1 MRKIL
6 AIAGVA
12 LTSMLFTGSAFAQ
25 GAPPPSP
32 NAAPGAPTDAS
43 TDEADKKI
51 GLGLDL
57 QFMLPLGDLSDA
69 TGPLIG
75 PLFRFGYRVIPPLEL
90 TGRIG
95 YLFGL
100 GKDQGAGLGGKISSS
115 VSDIP
120 IWVGARYFFMEPY
133 AGLYG
138 AAEIGANIVK
148 VHYSPDLPSSPLTD
162 ELTKARTRFG
172 FNLGVGYVISKDLPI
187 DIRAQFTDLNLIGTD
202 TGEKALT
209 AIGLSVGYTFQF

>member
-43 TDEADKKI
+43 TNEDDKKI
-51 GLGLDL
+51 GIGVEG
-57 QFMLPLGDLSDA
+57 QFLLPLGDLGDF

-75 PLFRFGYRVIPPLEL
+75 PIVRFGYRVTPPLEL
-90 TGRIG
+90 TARTG

-100 GKDQGAGLGGKISSS
+100 SKDTGGISTSLS
-115 VSDIP
+115 IIP
-120 IWVGARYFFMEPY
+120 IWAGARYFFMDPY

-138 AAEIGANIVK
+138 AAELALNLGSSKVEFLGQSQSTGATRIGFNIGA
-148 VHYSPDLPSSPLTD
+148 
-162 ELTKARTRFG
+162 
-172 FNLGVGYVISKDLPI
+172 GYVISKELPI
-187 DIRAQFTDLNLIGTD
+187 DIRAQFSMINLLLKDDVAGQS
-202 TGEKALT
+202 EKTQFAL
-209 AIGLSVGYTFQF
+209 GLSAGYTFQF

>member
-51 GLGLDL
+51 GIGVEA
-57 QFMLPLGDLSDA
+57 QFLLPLGDLSDF

-75 PLFRFGYRVIPPLEL
+75 PLVRFGYRVTPPLEL
-90 TGRIG
+90 TVRTG

-100 GKDQGAGLGGKISSS
+100 SKDQGGVKTSLSI
-115 VSDIP
+115 IP
-120 IWVGARYFFMEPY
+120 IWAGARYFFMDPY

-138 AAEIGANIVK
+138 AAELALNLGSAKAEFLGQSQSTGA
-148 VHYSPDLPSSPLTD
+148 
-162 ELTKARTRFG
+162 TRIG
-172 FNLGVGYVISKDLPI
+172 FNLGAGYVISKDLPI
-187 DIRAQFTDLNLIGTD
+187 DIRAQFSMINLLLKDDVAGQ
-202 TGEKALT
+202 GEKTQLAL
-209 AIGLSVGYTFQF
+209 GLSAGYTFQF

>member
-43 TDEADKKI
+43 TNEDGKKI
-51 GLGLDL
+51 GIGVEG
-57 QFMLPLGDLSDA
+57 QFLLPLGDLGDF

-75 PLFRFGYRVIPPLEL
+75 PLVRFGYRVTPPLEL
-90 TGRIG
+90 TARTG

-100 GKDQGAGLGGKISSS
+100 SKDQGAG
-115 VSDIP
+115 VSTSFSIIP
-120 IWVGARYFFMEPY
+120 IWAGARYFFMDPY

-138 AAEIGANIVK
+138 AAELALNLGSAKVDGGGLSQSSGA
-148 VHYSPDLPSSPLTD
+148 
-162 ELTKARTRFG
+162 TRIG
-172 FNLGVGYVISKDLPI
+172 FNLGAGYVISKDLPI
-187 DIRAQFTDLNLIGTD
+187 DIRAQFSMINLLLKDDVLGQS
-202 TGEKALT
+202 EKTRFAL
-209 AIGLSVGYTFQF
+209 GLSAGYTFQF